1 MEEDELL
8 IDVGVDE
15 LDEDDTNPA
24 EEIATAYNV
33 EVESTCHECRLKDDK
48 IKDLKLE
55 VDKLKREITTHRR
68 EREKQRIRLLDIDAG
83 SSFFR
88 TDQLKFLRK
97 NNLRGYSWTKETLR
111 DALKIRFSGIFW
123 KKRCALLLAKPE
135 FHCLP
140 EEDEQQKKYSV
151 VNFLEGFFLLKQ

>member
-1 MEEDELL
+1 ML

-111 DALKIRFSGIFW
+111 DALKIRFSGIF
-123 KKRCALLLAKPE
+123 
-135 FHCLP
+135 
-140 EEDEQQKKYSV
+140 
-151 VNFLEGFFLLKQ
+151 